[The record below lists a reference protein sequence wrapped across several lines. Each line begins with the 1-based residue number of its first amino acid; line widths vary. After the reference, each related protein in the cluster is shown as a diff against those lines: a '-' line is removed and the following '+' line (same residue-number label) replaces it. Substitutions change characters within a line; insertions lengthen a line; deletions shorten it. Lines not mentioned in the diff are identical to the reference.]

1 VQESV
6 ALVSVPKAALKITV
20 PLEGV
25 AEADLRGNKNVRL
38 ALRLGFANAINVD
51 VSQVTLAVVATPNR
65 RRRLQGPVAHEPN
78 VMLRRLAS
86 ELTLEFEVATAS
98 SANSALPSMAAVA
111 DRVRVQT
118 PSLIGFFKA
127 SAAALGVLG
136 AVQGLALDSMAVR
149 VAQATSMA
157 LPADYNR

>member
-1 VQESV
+1 
-6 ALVSVPKAALKITV
+6 
-20 PLEGV
+20 
-25 AEADLRGNKNVRL
+25 
-38 ALRLGFANAINVD
+38 
-51 VSQVTLAVVATPNR
+51 
-65 RRRLQGPVAHEPN
+65 
-78 VMLRRLAS
+78 MLRRLAS

-98 SANSALPSMAAVA
+98 SANSALASMAAVA

-136 AVQGLALDSMAVR
+136 AVQGLALDSMALR